1 MLLGIQLG
9 RGGNLRK
16 SERERKRRVEARKL
30 FLRVDRDRNFHDR
43 RFDPSF
49 FFQYKLNA
57 WFLVQRG
64 GEEGGRKKETGR
76 KNASERI
83 KTRGRLKELVGS
95 PVEHDHH
102 RSDSVGADDGKKG
115 LEM

>member
-1 MLLGIQLG
+1 MKRENCSFALIEIEISTIDDSTLL
-9 RGGNLRK
+9 
-16 SERERKRRVEARKL
+16 
-30 FLRVDRDRNFHDR
+30 
-43 RFDPSF
+43 SF
-49 FFQYKLNA
+49 FQVESKLNA

>member
-1 MLLGIQLG
+1 MRSSSCNGEG
-9 RGGNLRK
+9 R
-16 SERERKRRVEARKL
+16 REEEKRKR
-30 FLRVDRDRNFHDR
+30 
-43 RFDPSF
+43 
-49 FFQYKLNA
+49 
-57 WFLVQRG
+57 
-64 GEEGGRKKETGR
+64 EERMR
-76 KNASERI
+76 ANVL

>member
-1 MLLGIQLG
+1 MKRENCSFALIKIEISTIDDSTLL
-9 RGGNLRK
+9 
-16 SERERKRRVEARKL
+16 
-30 FLRVDRDRNFHDR
+30 
-43 RFDPSF
+43 SF
-49 FFQYKLNA
+49 FQVESKLNA